1 MLKNRFGSLI
11 SAVILLLLGIF
22 IPLFNKFDL
31 QEAAKTA
38 QNRLF
43 LKIEQ
48 AEALKNAYLQK
59 KDSKKI
65 IESYDEQFIG
75 IFALKN
81 DSLVFWNTSQIPITP
96 EKLEGLQKEGITHL
110 RNGWYYF
117 NASDAKQKD
126 EKVISLIFLKPDYD
140 LQNNYLKNDFCEWL
154 HLPEETQLD
163 TVITNKEWGVY
174 SSTHQ
179 FLFQLQSKTILFAN
193 KTTQNISFYLLVC
206 GFIVLLFFL
215 IKQTA
220 TKSFGVFAII
230 WTAVFLVYA
239 LCLYWHFPEYLY
251 GLELFNIQRFANADS
266 LLNAYL
272 GQIFLNG
279 LLILAF
285 SVAWY
290 KHLKSKT
297 KLSSYLYTL
306 ITFVCIAFVVSWLNQ
321 LLKSLI
327 TNSTLSFDF
336 LNLFNTNWLSYFGI
350 VALVLIN
357 LSLCVFIISF
367 YEIVKLKWIFIAAIF
382 ALIGIVFWQH
392 AQFTIQTYWGAGL
405 FLMLVGLKYFKIP
418 VNALSVGYVILYLS
432 ICNST
437 ILSRYIDANDAKN
450 LEVLSFQ
457 LTERQDPL
465 LESEFANLPN
475 QIKKDKNLQ
484 NLFSILPLSETE
496 TPTFIK
502 QKYFSGYFEHYN
514 VEVALFDKDCN
525 PLLPNANAVYRNEG
539 FFTDQITYFS
549 QTPIDSNL
557 FFIDKYKQNARYI
570 ALIKL
575 NDYKLFV
582 LMEPKQFE
590 EIGSFPD
597 LLLDQSQQ
605 KQAKLKAFS
614 YAVYRNNQLSNRFG
628 SFSYPYLRPDST
640 ALQNEILYVHNV
652 YNTDADTEVIIS
664 SPKKNW
670 SYLFTYNSYVFLFF
684 SLLTFL
690 IYVVYSLVFKPINTG
705 ISLTQRIQFI
715 IILLLLL
722 AIGSIAISSTQ
733 LIKKQFSSDNTSLLQ
748 EKSQSVVNDVLP
760 IIQGDNVLR
769 EEQRELVNLTLKRNA
784 RLFSCDVSLFDSK
797 GFLFTSSQPR
807 LYELGLA
814 SQLANPL
821 ALQSLSTNNTAN
833 FCAGDKAGSLQFL
846 SLYTPLYNSQ
856 NKLLGYLNLPYFA
869 KQSELVNRLSS
880 IISTLINLY
889 VILFVLSIL
898 SALVLSGY
906 ITKPLR
912 LIKQQIAN
920 ISLSKRNEPI
930 YWQSNDEI
938 GKLVTEYNGM
948 ISKLEESANLLAKSE
963 REMAWREM
971 AKQVAHEIK
980 NPLTPMKLNLQYL
993 QHVIHSNPTDFKE
1006 KFERASASI
1015 IEQIDA
1021 LANIATEFSHFAKLP
1036 SAKIESI
1043 DLMEILPLSI
1053 ETFKTEPNVQFQ
1065 NSILEEHLIV
1075 KADKEQVLRIFNN
1088 IIKNAIQACSEKENA
1103 EIKLSYY
1110 NENNKIIIVMAD
1122 NGCGINESLRAK
1134 LFTPNFTTKSTGSGL
1149 GLAMVK
1155 NSMESF
1161 GGKVW
1166 YESVENKGTQF
1177 YLQFNVAE

>member
-1 MLKNRFGSLI
+1 MRKNRFGSLI
-11 SAVILLLLGIF
+11 LAIILLLLGIF

-31 QEAAKTA
+31 KEATKAS

-43 LKIEQ
+43 SKIEQ
-48 AEALKNAYLQK
+48 AERLKIDYLQK
-59 KDSKKI
+59 KDNKKI
-65 IESYDEQFIG
+65 IESYNEQFIG

-81 DSLVFWNTSQIPITP
+81 DSLAYWNTSQIPITQ
-96 EKLEGLQKEGITHL
+96 EKLGTLTKEGITHL

-117 NASDAKQKD
+117 NATEVKLGN
-126 EKVISLIFLKPDYD
+126 EKMISLIFLKPDYD
-140 LQNNYLKNDFCEWL
+140 LQNNYLKNEFCEWL
-154 HLPEETQLD
+154 QLPEEIQLD
-163 TVITNKEWGVY
+163 TTTTNIEEAVYSTNKD
-174 SSTHQ
+174 
-179 FLFQLQSKTILFAN
+179 FLFQLKSNIALFAN
-193 KTTQNISFYLLVC
+193 KTMQTISFYLLLS

-215 IKQTA
+215 IKQTS
-220 TKSFGVFAII
+220 TKPLWVFAVS
-230 WTAVFLVYA
+230 WLFLFLVYA
-239 LCLYWHFPEYLY
+239 LCLYLRIPEYLY
-251 GLELFNIQRFANADS
+251 TLELFNIRRFANADS
-266 LLNAYL
+266 FLNAYL
-272 GQIFLNG
+272 GQILLNG

-290 KHLKSKT
+290 KQLKLATKT
-297 KLSSYLYTL
+297 NYLQIL
-306 ITFVCIAFVVSWLNQ
+306 LTFVFIAFVVCWLNQ

-350 VALVLIN
+350 AALVLIN

-367 YEIVKLKWIFIAAIF
+367 YELVKSKWVFVLAILI
-382 ALIGIVFWQH
+382 LIGIVIWQQP
-392 AQFTIQTYWGAGL
+392 AFNIQAYWGSGL
-405 FLMLVGLKYFKIP
+405 LVILIALRYFKIP

-437 ILSRYIDANDAKN
+437 ILSKYIDANDAKN

-475 QIKKDKNLQ
+475 QIQKDKNLQ
-484 NLFSILPLSETE
+484 NLFSILPLSEAE
-496 TPTFIK
+496 TPSLIK

-514 VEVALFDKDCN
+514 IEVALFDKNCN
-525 PLLPNANAVYRNEG
+525 PLLPNTNEVYSNEG

-570 ALIKL
+570 ARVELS
-575 NDYKLFV
+575 DYKLFI

-628 SFSYPYLRPDST
+628 NFSYPYLKPDST
-640 ALQNEILYVHNV
+640 ALHNESSYAHNV
-652 YNTDADTEVIIS
+652 YHTDTDTEVIIS

-684 SLLTFL
+684 SLLTFI
-690 IYVVYSLVFKPINTG
+690 IYVVYSLVFKPINMG
-705 ISLTQRIQFI
+705 ISLTQRIQFV

-733 LIKKQFSSDNTSLLQ
+733 LIKNQFSSDNTNVLQ

-760 IIQGDNVLR
+760 IIQADNMLR
-769 EEQRELVNLTLKRNA
+769 EEQKDVIKLTLKRNA
-784 RLFSCDVSLFDSK
+784 RLFSCDVSLFDHK

-821 ALQSLSTNNTAN
+821 ALQSLNTNNTAN

-856 NKLLGYLNLPYFA
+856 NKLIGYLNLPYFA
-869 KQSELVNRLSS
+869 KQSELVSRLSS

-930 YWQSNDEI
+930 YWTSNDEI
-938 GKLVTEYNGM
+938 GKLVNEYNGM

-963 REMAWREM
+963 RETAWREM

-993 QHVIHSNPTDFKE
+993 QHVINSNPADFKE

-1015 IEQIDA
+1015 IEQIDT

-1036 SAKIESI
+1036 STKIERI
-1043 DLMEILPLSI
+1043 DLMEILLLSI
-1053 ETFKTEPNVQFQ
+1053 ETYKTEPNVQFQ
-1065 NSILEEHLIV
+1065 NNILEEHLVV

-1088 IIKNAIQACSEKENA
+1088 IIKNAIQACSENESA

-1110 NENNKIIIVMAD
+1110 NENNKTIIVIAD
-1122 NGCGINESLRAK
+1122 NGCGINEELRAK

-1166 YESVENKGTQF
+1166 YESIDGKGTQF
-1177 YLQFNVAE
+1177 YLQFNGAE

>member
-11 SAVILLLLGIF
+11 IAIILLLLGIF

-31 QEAAKTA
+31 NEAAKTA

-43 LKIEQ
+43 LKIEEAQ
-48 AEALKNAYLQK
+48 ALKMAYLQK
-59 KDSKKI
+59 KDNKKI
-65 IESYDEQFIG
+65 IDAYNEQFIG

-81 DSLVFWNTSQIPITP
+81 DSLAFWNTSQIPITP
-96 EKLEGLQKEGITHL
+96 EKLEGLQKEGVTHL

-117 NASDAKQKD
+117 NALDAKHEN

-140 LQNNYLKNDFCEWL
+140 LQNNYLKNEFCEWL
-154 HLPEETQLD
+154 QLPEEIQLD
-163 TVITNKEWGVY
+163 TTLTNKEEGVY
-174 SSTHQ
+174 SSTKQ
-179 FLFQLQSKTILFAN
+179 FLFQLKSSTVLFAN
-193 KTTQNISFYLLVC
+193 KTMQDISFYVLVS
-206 GFIVLLFFL
+206 GFILLLFFL

-220 TKSFGVFAII
+220 SKSFWIFATS
-230 WTAVFLVYA
+230 WLALFLVYS
-239 LCLYWHFPEYLY
+239 LCLYWRLPEYLY
-251 GLELFNIQRFANADS
+251 SLELFNIRRFANADS
-266 LLNAYL
+266 FLNAYL
-272 GQIFLNG
+272 GQILLNG

-290 KHLKSKT
+290 KHLKLATKT
-297 KLSSYLYTL
+297 VNYLHAL
-306 ITFVCIAFVVSWLNQ
+306 ITFVCIAFVVTWLNQ

-350 VALVLIN
+350 AALVLIN

-367 YEIVKLKWIFIAAIF
+367 YEVVKTKWIFILAVF
-382 ALIGIVFWQH
+382 VLVGIVFWQQTH
-392 AQFTIQTYWGAGL
+392 FNIQTYWGAGL
-405 FLMLVGLKYFKIP
+405 LIILIALQYFKIP

-465 LESEFANLPN
+465 LESEFASLPN
-475 QIKKDKNLQ
+475 QIQKDKNLQ

-496 TPTFIK
+496 TPTLIK

-514 VEVALFDKDCN
+514 VEVALFDKNCN
-525 PLLPNANAVYRNEG
+525 PLLPNANAVYSNEG

-557 FFIDKYKQNARYI
+557 FFIDKYKQTARYI
-570 ALIKL
+570 ARINLL
-575 NDYKLFV
+575 EYKLFV

-628 SFSYPYLRPDST
+628 NFSYPYLKPDST
-640 ALQNEILYVHNV
+640 ALQNESLYAHNV
-652 YNTDADTEVIIS
+652 YQTDADTEVIIS

-684 SLLTFL
+684 SILTFL
-690 IYVVYSLVFKPINTG
+690 IYVVYSLVFKPINVG

-733 LIKKQFSSDNTSLLQ
+733 LIKNQFAGDNTSLLQ
-748 EKSQSVVNDVLP
+748 EKSQSVVNDVMPL
-760 IIQGDNVLR
+760 IQADNVLR
-769 EEQRELVNLTLKRNA
+769 EEQKDVINLTLKRNA
-784 RLFSCDVSLFDSK
+784 RLFSCDVSLFDNK
-797 GFLFTSSQPR
+797 GVLFTSSQPR

-821 ALQSLSTNNTAN
+821 ALQSLNTNNTAN

-869 KQSELVNRLSS
+869 KQSELVSRLSS

-963 REMAWREM
+963 RETAWREM

-993 QHVIHSNPTDFKE
+993 QHVIHSNPADFKE
-1006 KFERASASI
+1006 KFERASTSI
-1015 IEQIDA
+1015 IEQIDT

-1065 NSILEEHLIV
+1065 NSILEKHLVV

-1088 IIKNAIQACSEKENA
+1088 IIKNAIQACSENTSA

-1110 NENNKIIIVMAD
+1110 NESNKTIIVIAD
-1122 NGCGINESLRAK
+1122 NGCGISEDLRSK
-1134 LFTPNFTTKSTGSGL
+1134 LFTPNFTTKNTGSGL

-1166 YESVENKGTQF
+1166 YESIENNGTQF
-1177 YLQFNVAE
+1177 YLQFNAVE

>member
-1 MLKNRFGSLI
+1 MRKNRFGSLI
-11 SAVILLLLGIF
+11 LAIILLLLGIF

-31 QEAAKTA
+31 KEAAKGS

-43 LKIEQ
+43 SKIEQ
-48 AEALKNAYLQK
+48 AERLKTDYLQK
-59 KDSKKI
+59 KDNKKI
-65 IESYDEQFIG
+65 IESYNEQFIG

-81 DSLVFWNTSQIPITP
+81 DSLAYWNTSQIPITQ
-96 EKLEGLQKEGITHL
+96 EKLVALTKEGITHL

-117 NASDAKQKD
+117 NATEVKLGN
-126 EKVISLIFLKPDYD
+126 EKMISLIFLKPDYD
-140 LQNNYLKNDFCEWL
+140 LQNNYLKNEFCEWL
-154 HLPEETQLD
+154 QLPEEIQLD
-163 TVITNKEWGVY
+163 TTTTNIEEAVYSTNK
-174 SSTHQ
+174 H
-179 FLFQLQSKTILFAN
+179 FLFQLKSNTTLFAN
-193 KTTQNISFYLLVC
+193 KTMQTISFYLLLS

-215 IKQTA
+215 IKQTS
-220 TKSFGVFAII
+220 TKPLWVFAVS
-230 WTAVFLVYA
+230 WLFLFLVYA
-239 LCLYWHFPEYLY
+239 LCLYLRIPEYLY
-251 GLELFNIQRFANADS
+251 TLELFNIRRFANADS
-266 LLNAYL
+266 FLNAYL
-272 GQIFLNG
+272 GQILLNG

-290 KHLKSKT
+290 KQLKLATKT
-297 KLSSYLYTL
+297 NYLQIL
-306 ITFVCIAFVVSWLNQ
+306 LTFVFIAFVVCWLNQ

-367 YEIVKLKWIFIAAIF
+367 YELVKSKWIFILAILL
-382 ALIGIVFWQH
+382 LIGIVLWQQP
-392 AQFTIQTYWGAGL
+392 AFTIQAYWGAGL
-405 FLMLVGLKYFKIP
+405 LAILIALRYFKIP

-437 ILSRYIDANDAKN
+437 ILSKYIDANDAKN

-465 LESEFANLPN
+465 LESEFASLPN
-475 QIKKDKNLQ
+475 QIQKDKNLQ
-484 NLFSILPLSETE
+484 NLFSILPLSEAE
-496 TPTFIK
+496 TPSLIK

-514 VEVALFDKDCN
+514 IEVALFDKNCN
-525 PLLPNANAVYRNEG
+525 PLLPNTNAVYSNEG

-570 ALIKL
+570 ARVELS
-575 NDYKLFV
+575 DYKLFI

-628 SFSYPYLRPDST
+628 NFSYPYLKPDST
-640 ALQNEILYVHNV
+640 ALHNESSYTHNV
-652 YNTDADTEVIIS
+652 YHTDADTEVIIS

-670 SYLFTYNSYVFLFF
+670 RYLFTYNSYVFLFF
-684 SLLTFL
+684 SLLTFI
-690 IYVVYSLVFKPINTG
+690 IYAVYSLVFKPINVG

-733 LIKKQFSSDNTSLLQ
+733 LIKNQFSSDNTNVLQ

-760 IIQGDNVLR
+760 IIQADNVLR
-769 EEQRELVNLTLKRNA
+769 EEQKDVINLTLKRNA
-784 RLFSCDVSLFDSK
+784 RLFSCDVSLFDNK

-821 ALQSLSTNNTAN
+821 ALQSLNTNNTAN

-856 NKLLGYLNLPYFA
+856 NKLIGYLNLPYFA

-930 YWQSNDEI
+930 YWTSNDEI
-938 GKLVTEYNGM
+938 GKLVNEYNGM

-963 REMAWREM
+963 RETAWREM

-993 QHVIHSNPTDFKE
+993 QHVINSNPADFKE

-1015 IEQIDA
+1015 IEQIDT

-1036 SAKIESI
+1036 STKIERI
-1043 DLMEILPLSI
+1043 DIMEILPLSI

-1065 NSILEEHLIV
+1065 NSILEEHLVV

-1088 IIKNAIQACSEKENA
+1088 IIKNAIQACGENESA

-1110 NENNKIIIVMAD
+1110 NENNKTIIVIAD
-1122 NGCGINESLRAK
+1122 NGCGINEELRAK

-1166 YESVENKGTQF
+1166 YESVEGKGTQF
-1177 YLQFNVAE
+1177 YLQFNGAE